1 MRKYCEGQESLCC
14 TLASTA
20 LISELGRISELQ
32 EKKADGLC
40 LSCTGN
46 GWLGM
51 HILIIQELDLYDHL
65 D

>member
-1 MRKYCEGQESLCC
+1 MRKYCERQEDLCC
-14 TLASTA
+14 TLATTA
-20 LISELGRISELQ
+20 LISELGHISELQ

-40 LSCTGN
+40 LSCTDN
-46 GWLGM
+46 GWLGV